1 MLVIILQFSVKL
13 EFFIYIPEVFFFFLV
28 ASVCAGVFLSLASI
42 YIGSDTNAVFVAFYF
57 EKSEKDVLAH
67 GQHYSAT
74 FKHLHFYQHQY
85 FYNNDN
91 NESLI
96 WGIHNL

>member
-1 MLVIILQFSVKL
+1 MLVIFLQFPVKL
-13 EFFIYIPEVFFFFLV
+13 EFFIYIPEVFFLV
-28 ASVCAGVFLSLASI
+28 VSGCAGVFLSLASI

-57 EKSEKDVLAH
+57 EKSEKDMLAR

-91 NESLI
+91 NKSLI
-96 WGIHNL
+96 